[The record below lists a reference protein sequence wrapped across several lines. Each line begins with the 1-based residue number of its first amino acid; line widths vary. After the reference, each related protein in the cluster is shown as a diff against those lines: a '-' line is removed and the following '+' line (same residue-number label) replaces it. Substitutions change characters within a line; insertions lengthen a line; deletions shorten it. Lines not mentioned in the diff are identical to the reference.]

1 MKVLGGAFNQEKA
14 LIGAFSVIV
23 KTNGSFAALILT
35 LCNNHHK
42 STHMLSADY
51 LQTLAWL
58 QNCRAGREAGTAADI
73 LVTKMSG
80 TGAGR
85 GRIRGRGG
93 D

>member
-1 MKVLGGAFNQEKA
+1 MKVLEDAFNQEKA

-80 TGAGR
+80 AGR
-85 GRIRGRGG
+85 GRVRGRGG